1 MDSEFDINFIKALA
15 DPVRQKIVILLGE
28 KGEMTSGQV
37 AEAFHPLTHATISH
51 HLQIL
56 KAGGALVSRKE
67 GKTAMYAIDAPAL
80 TGAMEK
86 FVSIVKNCCAGTDCC
101 MPGGDKMEQENGAGK

>member
-1 MDSEFDINFIKALA
+1 MKTEFDINFIKALS

-28 KGEMTSGQV
+28 KGELTSGQV

-56 KAGGALVSRKE
+56 KASGVLVSRKE
-67 GKTAMYAIDAPAL
+67 GKTAWYAIDSPAL
-80 TGAMEK
+80 TRAMEK
-86 FVSIVKNCCAGTDCC
+86 FVNIIKSCCAGTDCC
-101 MPGGDKMEQENGAGK
+101 VPGGDKKEKEIEPEK

>member
-1 MDSEFDINFIKALA
+1 MKTEFDIIFIKALA

-28 KGEMTSGQV
+28 KGELTSGQV
-37 AEAFHPLTHATISH
+37 AEAFYPLTHATISH

-56 KAGGALVSRKE
+56 KAGGVLVSRKD
-67 GKTAMYAIDAPAL
+67 GKTAWYTIDIPAL

-86 FVSIVKNCCAGTDCC
+86 FASIIKNCCVGRDCC
-101 MPGGDKMEQENGAGK
+101 LPDSAGKEHENEPGN